1 MRRQLPDKGPAAD
14 EMLIVDQRRRM
25 MHEELGRLDPIWR
38 EVLLLRD
45 VEGLSYDEIG
55 GVLEVAPGTVKS
67 RIHRARSE
75 LKTRLTR
82 RMLGES
88 RRAGEGVV

>member
-1 MRRQLPDKGPAAD
+1 
-14 EMLIVDQRRRM
+14 MLIGDQRRRM

-55 GVLEVAPGTVKS
+55 GALEVAPGTVKS

-75 LKTRLTR
+75 LKTRITR
-82 RMLGES
+82 RMLGEK
-88 RRAGEGVV
+88 RRAGEGAV